1 MGMTT
6 PLGRRAF
13 PLVLV
18 LLAAALG
25 VPLASTASAATLSA
39 RVAVNASQGRGTIP
53 ATAFGINTAV
63 YDSLMND
70 APVAGLMRS
79 AGINVMR
86 YPGGSY
92 GDIYHWQTHT
102 APGGFVAPGTTF
114 DSFMTTVRNAGAQA
128 MVIANYGTGTP
139 QEAADWVRSANIT
152 RGYDVRYWEI
162 GNEVYGNGFYGAQWE
177 ADNHPDKSPAAYAS
191 NALQYIT
198 AMKAVDPT
206 VKVGV
211 VVTTPGFWPDGV
223 VGPGSS
229 ADWNHTVLPVL
240 APRADFVVFHWYP
253 GASSSSVASMLTT
266 PSLVA
271 GAVSQLRSLINQF
284 GGANAPNVRIMV
296 TETNSTLAKT
306 SQPAALF
313 AADNTMTMLENGIAS
328 VDWWNTHNGMGTPS
342 TNPDGSLDYNDE
354 GVLSNASCNGG
365 TCEPPAE
372 TPFAP
377 YFGLQM
383 LNRVGVPGDQMVAAS
398 SDQSPVAAHAVRR
411 ANGHLTVLLV
421 NKDPGNSYA
430 VTLLYSGFQPSG
442 TPTVFSFLNGARSI
456 TSAQQGTATAQTIP
470 PYSLTTVD
478 LAPGGASA
486 TTSTTAPASSTTSTT
501 TGATTT
507 TTAPAGGCQV
517 SYTITS
523 QWQDGFTADVTIR
536 NPGPTA
542 ISGWSLAWSFSGD
555 QRITNA
561 WNAVATQTGQA
572 VSAADG
578 GWNRVI
584 AAGGSAGFGFQAS
597 FSGSN
602 ARPTSFRLNGTA
614 CTVT

>member
-1 MGMTT
+1 MRPIT
-6 PLGRRAF
+6 PSGTRTL
-13 PLVLV
+13 PLVLALV
-18 LLAAALG
+18 AATLLL
-25 VPLASTASAATLSA
+25 PLASTASAATLSA
-39 RVAVNASQGRGTIP
+39 RVTVNASQGRGTIP

-92 GDIYHWQTHT
+92 GDIYHWQSHT

-114 DSFMTTVRNAGAQA
+114 DGFMSTVRTAGAQP

-152 RGYDVRYWEI
+152 RGYNVKYWEI

-177 ADNHPDKSPAAYAS
+177 ADNHADKSPAAYAS
-191 NALQYIT
+191 NAAQFIT
-198 AMKAVDPT
+198 AMKAADPT
-206 VKVGV
+206 IKIGV

-240 APRADFVVFHWYP
+240 APRADFLVFHWYP
-253 GASSSSVASMLTT
+253 GASSSSVANMLTT

-284 GGANAPNVRIMV
+284 GGANAPNVQIMV
-296 TETNSTLAKT
+296 TETNSTLSKT

-313 AADNTMTMLENGIAS
+313 AADNTMTMLENGITS

-342 TNPDGSLDYNDE
+342 SNPDGSLDYNDE

-372 TPFAP
+372 TPFQS
-377 YFGLQM
+377 YYGLQM
-383 LNRVGVPGDQMVAAS
+383 LSRVGAPGEQMVGAS
-398 SDQSPVAAHAVRR
+398 SDQSLVAVHAVRR
-411 ANGHLTVLLV
+411 ANGHLTVLMV
-421 NKDPGNSYA
+421 NKDPSNSYA
-430 VTLLYSGFQPSG
+430 VTLSYSGFQPSG
-442 TPTVFSFLNGARSI
+442 TPTVFSLANGAHGI
-456 TSAQQGTATAQTIP
+456 TSAQQGSATAQTIP
-470 PYSLTTVD
+470 PYSLTTLD
-478 LAPGGASA
+478 LAPGGGGTTT
-486 TTSTTAPASSTTSTT
+486 TTSTTRPS
-501 TGATTT
+501 TTT
-507 TTAPAGGCQV
+507 TTTTTPAGTCQV
-517 SYTITS
+517 TYAISN

-536 NPGPTA
+536 NTTTSAITGWTLTWTFPGN
-542 ISGWSLAWSFSGD
+542 
-555 QRITNA
+555 QQITNM
-561 WNAVATQTGQA
+561 WNAVRTQSGQA
-572 VSAADG
+572 VSAADA
-578 GWNRVI
+578 GWNRTI
-584 AAGGSAGFGFQAS
+584 AAGGTAAFGFQAG

-602 ARPTSFRLNGTA
+602 ARPTAFRLNGTA
-614 CTVT
+614 CAVT